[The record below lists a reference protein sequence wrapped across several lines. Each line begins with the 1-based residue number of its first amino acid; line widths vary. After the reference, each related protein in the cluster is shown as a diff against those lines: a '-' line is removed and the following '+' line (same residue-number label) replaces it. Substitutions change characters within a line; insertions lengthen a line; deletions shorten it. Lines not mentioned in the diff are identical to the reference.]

1 MNNIY
6 DIFNERKNGIESI
19 CEGYNNFYVTYPV
32 FESLTDAICTLDNII
47 YENTKEEIEEKHQ
60 SYMEELVY
68 ESLMYKNFDMDAMEI
83 ALEGKMTEA
92 AGKLKDG
99 IIKVWNKIKAWIES
113 TLETIRNHFLSGKK
127 LIDKYGEKAIKNAIN
142 TCDVEVKIGWYEG
155 YKAAAAKAEQLIG
168 KLNDNNIIVNGN
180 KQQILDK
187 VGAKDIK
194 DAADKVFK
202 CFMAHDNK
210 GSRKIK
216 ELNAKEVVEYV
227 ANATIALDD
236 LRKNRKDMEKT
247 CKEGLSKIDKKD
259 ENQSK
264 IAENTKFM
272 LNVRS
277 SMISAEMKCI
287 RKISADYRQIIIKAL
302 SKRGHAVDDGDAPK
316 QGTANP
322 APKISGL
329 LPGPVKGG
337 DGVEKGKP
345 VPNPNASKT
354 DKGLVVY
361 GESYEY
367 NEDDMIEE
375 NDNLAEIKGMLLL
388 EEIRLNLIRYDLD
401 HVEEAFDFD
410 EDDILEENEVIEGIK
425 DFDEKVQLALYKFAV
440 REFKSKEM
448 IDIAIKEVKAA
459 NKEIDDILK
468 ERKEKEK
475 DANIA
480 KKLLNSLSRYVAMYA
495 TLGYSVYFK
504 QSTAPTMIAK
514 YAKRLNAIYIKALER
529 RREEIEKRDAK

>member
-1 MNNIY
+1 MGMY
-6 DIFNERKNGIESI
+6 SD
-19 CEGYNNFYVTYPV
+19 NFYSWLDRQNKTKKEVMDEGMGYKHPDGTPCKAKSP
-32 FESLTDAICTLDNII
+32 ESCPFYKRDKSEA
-47 YENTKEEIEEKHQ
+47 EEIDLLGVESP
-60 SYMEELVY
+60 SY
-68 ESLMYKNFDMDAMEI
+68 D
-83 ALEGKMTEA
+83 
-92 AGKLKDG
+92 
-99 IIKVWNKIKAWIES
+99 
-113 TLETIRNHFLSGKK
+113 
-127 LIDKYGEKAIKNAIN
+127 
-142 TCDVEVKIGWYEG
+142 
-155 YKAAAAKAEQLIG
+155 
-168 KLNDNNIIVNGN
+168 
-180 KQQILDK
+180 
-187 VGAKDIK
+187 
-194 DAADKVFK
+194 
-202 CFMAHDNK
+202 
-210 GSRKIK
+210 RKIK
-216 ELNAKEVVEYV
+216 ELDAGEVIEYV
-227 ANATIALDD
+227 ANATVALDD

-247 CKEGLSKIDKKD
+247 TKEAISKLDKKD
-259 ENQSK
+259 EGNAK
-264 IAENTKFM
+264 IAENAKFM

-287 RKISADYRQIIIKAL
+287 RKISADYRQIILKAL
-302 SKRGHAVDDGDAPK
+302 SKRGHGVEDNDAPK
-316 QGTANP
+316 KGTAEP
-322 APKISGL
+322 APKIAGL

-337 DGVEKGKP
+337 DGIEKGKP

-367 NEDDMIEE
+367 NEEEVVVEE
-375 NDNLAEIKGMLLL
+375 NDNLAELKGKILL
-388 EEIRLNLIRYDLD
+388 EEIRLNLIRYELE
-401 HVEEAFDFD
+401 HVEESFDFD

-425 DFDEKVQLALYKFAV
+425 DFDEKVQLALNKFAV

-514 YAKRLNAIYIKALER
+514 YAKRINAIYIKALER